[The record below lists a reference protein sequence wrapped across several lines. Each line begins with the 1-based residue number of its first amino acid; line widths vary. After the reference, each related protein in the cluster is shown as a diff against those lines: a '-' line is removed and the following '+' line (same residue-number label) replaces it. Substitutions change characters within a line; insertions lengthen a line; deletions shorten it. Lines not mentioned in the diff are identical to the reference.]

1 MGYTKITFL
10 RVYGM
15 EFPLDMFHFDFIE
28 YVGRKFVWIYSRFL
42 WAYLTY
48 KKNIATLSLYI

>member
-1 MGYTKITFL
+1 MRYHKITFHK
-10 RVYGM
+10 VYTI
-15 EFPLDMFHFDFIE
+15 EFPLDTFQLDFVK
-28 YVGRKFVWIYSRFL
+28 YVGRKFLWIYSRIL